1 MAGRQPDLAQ
11 YITVAERIIAFRE
24 KFPEGS
30 LQAEILVD
38 DGKRILICAKAFRTP
53 NDMRPGIGHAEKIR
67 GDGPVNRTSAI
78 ENGESS
84 AWGRALAALG
94 FEVKHGIASREE
106 VQIAKAKEADGRV
119 SEAKQEVQDNTPD
132 GAWPEPPPLVR
143 MISPAQRKLVFAR
156 AKAKGMQEPELK
168 AVLDAYTGQTT
179 TEGIPLDKLDAVLE
193 EIGTP

>member
-53 NDMRPGIGHAEKIR
+53 NDMRPGIGHAEEIR

-106 VQIAKAKEADGRV
+106 VEIAKAKEADGRV
-119 SEAKQEVQDNTPD
+119 SEAKQD
-132 GAWPEPPPLVR
+132 GPR
-143 MISPAQRKLVFAR
+143 MISRAQRKEVFDR
-156 AKAKGMQEPELK
+156 AKAKGMQESEVK
-168 AVLDAYTGQTT
+168 AVIDAHTGQAT
-179 TEGIPLDKLDAVLE
+179 TEGIPLDKLDSVLE
-193 EIGTP
+193 EIGQ